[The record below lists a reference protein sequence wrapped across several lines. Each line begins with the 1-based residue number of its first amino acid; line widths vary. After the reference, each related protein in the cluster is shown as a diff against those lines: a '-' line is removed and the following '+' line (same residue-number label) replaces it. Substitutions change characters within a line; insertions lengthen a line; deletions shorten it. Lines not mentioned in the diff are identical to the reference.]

1 MRDLRQARRPR
12 RRPRRPRPPLLFP
25 QTLDHRTAEISRL
38 HSVPARKAGIVNP
51 TTRTLSAA
59 AFLAEAHRNGFH
71 GPEGLRR
78 WAMRK
83 NASRRSPVAYITTE
97 IIETAI
103 ALERAQTEEEPNG
116 PH

>member
-1 MRDLRQARRPR
+1 M
-12 RRPRRPRPPLLFP
+12 
-25 QTLDHRTAEISRL
+25 
-38 HSVPARKAGIVNP
+38 NP

-97 IIETAI
+97 ILETAI
-103 ALERAQTEEEPNG
+103 ALERAQTEEEPNVND
-116 PH
+116 PSVPADA

>member
-1 MRDLRQARRPR
+1 
-12 RRPRRPRPPLLFP
+12 
-25 QTLDHRTAEISRL
+25 
-38 HSVPARKAGIVNP
+38 VNP
-51 TTRTLSAA
+51 TRTLTAA
-59 AFLAEAHRNGFH
+59 AFLADAHRHGYH

-83 NASRRSPVAYITTE
+83 NASRRSPTSYITTE
-97 IIETAI
+97 LVETAI